1 VTLEAFDLDACLQ
14 QITDIA
20 AGITGIRSAFNY
32 DEWPD
37 APPGM
42 PNSEQVY
49 HLTALPG
56 EVGAGMR
63 EIERGS
69 DLAEYEIDVP
79 LYVVIAPP
87 AMYKRARAWARPFF
101 TRYYDAYRVQ
111 LHLGGTVPSG
121 AARIAKPSIVVTKIP
136 FFPGYDDFYTIRHIV
151 TVHAKGAAT
160 RALGN

>member
-1 VTLEAFDLDACLQ
+1 VTLEAFDLDALLQ
-14 QITDIA
+14 QVTTIA
-20 AGITGIRSAFNY
+20 SGITGVRQAYNY

-49 HLTALPG
+49 HLTSLPG

-63 EIERGS
+63 EIIRGS

-101 TRYYDAYRVQ
+101 QRYYDAFRTE
-111 LHLGGTVPSG
+111 LHLNGTITAGS
-121 AARIAKPSIVVTKIP
+121 AMISKPSIVVTKIP
-136 FFPGYDDFYTIRHIV
+136 FFPGYDDFYTIRHILTAHV
-151 TVHAKGAAT
+151 KGAAT
-160 RALGN
+160 RAL